1 MKKKLESELVSIA
14 HRILKLKGKEDIDAL
29 HAEAKTVYEQLTIL
43 KFVEK
48 YFGELKPFVGK
59 SEVIAKFEDLANS
72 ILEGNTEV
80 PESNPHEEDIIV
92 PVMDTIKDMMTEM
105 PKQESLDD
113 LLSDILPEPTFIKQE
128 PKIVAPD
135 FKNNETA
142 VETETKNLSLNDR
155 LKKGIN
161 VGLNDRLAFVKHL
174 FNGNDGDFNRVISQ
188 LNTIEK
194 EEEAVRFVN
203 EMVKPDYGNW
213 AGKETYEE
221 RFMEL
226 ILYKFS

>member
-14 HRILKLKGKEDIDAL
+14 HRILKLKGKEDIEAL
-29 HAEAKTVYEQLTIL
+29 HTEAKTLYEQLTIL
-43 KFVEK
+43 KFVDK
-48 YFGELKPFVGK
+48 YFGELKPFVGSK
-59 SEVIAKFEDLANS
+59 SEVIEKFEQLATS
-72 ILEGNTEV
+72 VLEGNQEV
-80 PESNPHEEDIIV
+80 PENNPHEEDIIT

-105 PKQESLDD
+105 PKEESLDE
-113 LLSDILPEPTFIKQE
+113 LLSGVLPNPTFVKQE
-128 PKIVAPD
+128 PEMVITNIKEQ
-135 FKNNETA
+135 ET
-142 VETETKNLSLNDR
+142 ELETKNVSLNDT

-194 EEEAVRFVN
+194 EEEVIQFVHK
-203 EMVKPDYGNW
+203 MVKPDYSNW
-213 AGKETYEE
+213 EGKEAYEE

-226 ILYKFS
+226 VLYRFS